1 MIVCD
6 GRSSIGDV
14 QGLPADHRKRPRAGA
29 IVTSTRIE
37 SNIGTAPWPS
47 AARHDA
53 LAFVGGLLV
62 PIAVFSLLAVLGE
75 NGWDRAAIRWAERH
89 YTPPIAT
96 PLEEALKVS
105 MVVGVAIAIGSVILF
120 GAMKRWRLAL
130 FWFLAIAGALALEP
144 PLKEI
149 FRWAPVGDTA
159 GYSFP
164 SGNAIL
170 SVAILAAGALTWP
183 ARWRRATLAVGIPI
197 VIAYGAALVVQ
208 LWHYPS
214 DVVAGWCVA
223 LSWVTAV
230 WLVFRR
236 AASRARLRFRS
247 HTDPLDNGPDCAQPS
262 QSCAEGPHA
271 AAPSAPSR

>member
-1 MIVCD
+1 MTSNRIEPSL
-6 GRSSIGDV
+6 GT
-14 QGLPADHRKRPRAGA
+14 RPR
-29 IVTSTRIE
+29 
-37 SNIGTAPWPS
+37 PS
-47 AARHDA
+47 ATRHNA
-53 LAFVGGLLV
+53 VAIVGGLLV
-62 PIAVFSLLAVLGE
+62 PIALFTLLAVLGKT
-75 NGWDRAAIRWAERH
+75 GWDRASIRWAERH
-89 YTPPIAT
+89 YTPSVAA

-105 MVVGVAIAIGSVILF
+105 MVVGVAIAVGAVIRF
-120 GAMKRWRLAL
+120 CAMKRWRQAL
-130 FWFLAIAGALALEP
+130 FWLLSIGGALALEP
-144 PLKEI
+144 LLKEI

-170 SVAILAAGALTWP
+170 SVAILAAGALTCP
-183 ARWRRATLAVGIPI
+183 AAWRRFTLAVGMPLA
-197 VIAYGAALVVQ
+197 IAYGAALVVQ

-223 LSWVTAV
+223 LAWVTAV

-236 AASRARLRFRS
+236 APRRGRLRFRS
-247 HTDPLDNGPDCAQPS
+247 HTDPLDSGSDCAQPS